1 MKLLLVD
8 DEPYTREGILS
19 IIAFDKLG
27 IDKVF
32 SAEDGL
38 SGLAMAKEYQPD
50 IILTDVRMPHLDG
63 ISMSYQIREFLPG
76 CCIIFMSG
84 FAEKDYL
91 KSAIKLSAIN
101 YIEKPFS
108 PEELETTLQLAVS
121 KCNQEKEQLHSSTQ
135 LSHTLNLSLPAIRN
149 RIALTVLRP
158 VHDHARAELS
168 TYLQLIY
175 PSFHAGGRCG
185 AD

>member
-27 IDKVF
+27 IDEVF

-91 KSAIKLSAIN
+91 KSAIKLSAIRPKN
-101 YIEKPFS
+101 SRPPCS
-108 PEELETTLQLAVS
+108 LLSVS
-121 KCNQEKEQLHSSTQ
+121 AIRKRSSSILPHSS
-135 LSHTLNLSLPAIRN
+135 AI
-149 RIALTVLRP
+149 P
-158 VHDHARAELS
+158 
-168 TYLQLIY
+168 
-175 PSFHAGGRCG
+175 
-185 AD
+185 

>member
-27 IDKVF
+27 IDEVF

-108 PEELETTLQLAVS
+108 PEELETTLQLAVT
-121 KCNQEKEQLHSSTQ
+121 KCNQEKEQLHAGKTFRSPQGAAERVRKERQPCGSMILIIQKTFE
-135 LSHTLNLSLPAIRN
+135 RN
-149 RIALTVLRP
+149 RGLPGLTCCKRF
-158 VHDHARAELS
+158 S
-168 TYLQLIY
+168 
-175 PSFHAGGRCG
+175 
-185 AD
+185 

>member
-27 IDKVF
+27 IDEVF

-101 YIEKPFS
+101 YIEKPFRPKNS
-108 PEELETTLQLAVS
+108 RPPCSLLSVS
-121 KCNQEKEQLHSSTQ
+121 AIRKRSSSILPHSS
-135 LSHTLNLSLPAIRN
+135 AI
-149 RIALTVLRP
+149 P
-158 VHDHARAELS
+158 
-168 TYLQLIY
+168 
-175 PSFHAGGRCG
+175 
-185 AD
+185 

>member
-27 IDKVF
+27 IDEIF

-84 FAEKDYL
+84 FAEKRL
-91 KSAIKLSAIN
+91 FEVRN
-101 YIEKPFS
+101 Q
-108 PEELETTLQLAVS
+108 TL
-121 KCNQEKEQLHSSTQ
+121 CH
-135 LSHTLNLSLPAIRN
+135 
-149 RIALTVLRP
+149 
-158 VHDHARAELS
+158 
-168 TYLQLIY
+168 
-175 PSFHAGGRCG
+175 
-185 AD
+185 